1 MKYALRAVTAL
12 PLVLA
17 AAATAETKIS
27 TATTAPVSTSTIASG
42 ARDDLTIEKAGSV
55 KPAAAGVA
63 ITIDSAN
70 KVRNEGE
77 IAFDDKGPSTGV
89 LFTGAGPASFENL
102 GTLRLAEDFTG
113 KDDDSDGDL
122 DGVFAT
128 GSGRHGVRL
137 AAGTT
142 LVGNVTN
149 GATGVVTIEGND
161 SSGIRL
167 DGRLRGNLV
176 NAGSISII
184 GDRSVGVLATAV
196 EGDVAITGTVVA
208 VGEASSAVTLGDV
221 TGAVRLQNAITA
233 TGYRNTDRLAEA
245 ARAKLDAD
253 DLKQGG
259 AAVRISGNVGGGIL
273 LDRPPA
279 DASADDKD
287 EDKDGTPDADE
298 RTASLTSFGAAP
310 ALDLGG
316 SAATVIGR
324 VGTGDN
330 GYGLVIK
337 GQVRGLGVNDGVAAT
352 AIRIG
357 QPGGGTTT
365 IDGGINNLGGTI
377 TATAFGAGATALL
390 LNGGARADALRNSGE
405 ISATASTDGTAG
417 ATAVRVEAGAVLAG
431 LRNDG
436 TIGAQLSGEAGDA
449 TAILDRS
456 GTLSLIETTGRI
468 LAQVTPTDDAT
479 DKDDADTDPG
489 NETVTGRA
497 VAIDLSANGA
507 GALVRQLSASATAK
521 APEMR
526 GDLLFGAGADRLELL
541 AGTYVGTLSFGAG
554 TDSLLIDG
562 GAIVGARL
570 VDDDG
575 ALAVDIRK
583 GTFALANSEPL
594 RIGSLSLAA
603 DSHLLLSI
611 DPAAATAPR
620 FDVTGA
626 ATIASGAKIEVNL
639 GSLLRD
645 PREFEILR
653 AGTLT
658 LGDAST
664 ALTGAPYLYTANL
677 RRDGGSLYVGVRAK
691 TATELELNRSGAQAY
706 AAVFDR
712 LDRDARIEAA
722 FLAAESR
729 DEFLGLYDQML
740 PDHSGGSLMSAAAI
754 SSALSS
760 AIQQPI
766 GRTEDGSGL
775 AVWGQEILFN
785 ISRDA
790 EDARGFKADGLGLAA
805 GVERAGNGHALGIAA
820 SFVATTY
827 DDRGAAADEEV
838 VMQFAEASAYW
849 RTEIGGLR
857 AKLRGGL
864 GHAWFDSDRKLVSA
878 IDGLDL
884 TARGDWTGWLADA
897 HAAASY
903 ELGSSWLIARP
914 EVSVDYLFLKE
925 KGYRESGGGE
935 GFDLEVDSRDGH
947 VLTGTAALSL
957 GARFGGAFR
966 WGPEIK
972 AGYRQRLAGR
982 AGVTTARFVSG
993 GSDFSLSPEELPSG
1007 ETMAQLAVRGETDGI
1022 AFSIEGGTAF
1032 DGAYEQYDLRAVVRF
1047 SF

>member
-1 MKYALRAVTAL
+1 MKYLLLAVTAL
-12 PLVLA
+12 PLVQGVA
-17 AAATAETKIS
+17 VRAETKIS
-27 TATTAPVSTSTIASG
+27 TAITSPVATSTAANG
-42 ARDDLTIEKAGSV
+42 ARDDLTIEKAGSL

-70 KVRNEGE
+70 KVRNDGE
-77 IAFDDKGPSTGV
+77 IAFDDKNASTGV
-89 LFTGAGPASFENL
+89 RLATDGPAGFENL

-113 KDDDSDGDL
+113 KDDDGDGDL

-128 GSGRHGVRL
+128 GSGRHGLRL
-137 AAGTT
+137 DAGTT
-142 LVGNVTN
+142 FVGDVIN
-149 GATGVVTIEGND
+149 GATGVVTVEGND

-167 DGRLRGNLV
+167 DGRLRGKLV
-176 NAGSISII
+176 NAGSVSII
-184 GDRSVGVLATAV
+184 GDRSVGVLATGV
-196 EGDVAITGTVVA
+196 EGDVAVTGSVVA
-208 VGEASSAVTLGDV
+208 VGEGASAVTLGDV
-221 TGAVRLQNAITA
+221 SGAVRLQNAITA
-233 TGYRNTDRLAEA
+233 TGYRTTDRLAEA

-259 AAVRISGNVGGGIL
+259 AAVRIAGSVGGGIL

-310 ALDLGG
+310 ALDIGG
-316 SAATVIGR
+316 AGATVIGR
-324 VGTGDN
+324 VGTGDT

-390 LNGGARADALRNSGE
+390 LNGGARVDALRNSGE
-405 ISATASTDGTAG
+405 ISATAATDGTAG
-417 ATAVRVEAGAVLAG
+417 ATAVRVEAGASLAG

-436 TIGAQLSGEAGDA
+436 TIGAAVSGEAGDA

-456 GTLSLIETTGRI
+456 GTLSLVETTGRI
-468 LAQVTPTDDAT
+468 LAQVTPTDDAG
-479 DKDDADTDPG
+479 DKDDADTDPT

-497 VAIDLSANGA
+497 VAIDLRANGA
-507 GALVRQLSASATAK
+507 GALVRQLGASATAK
-521 APEMR
+521 APELR

-541 AGTYVGTLSFGAG
+541 AGSYAGTLSFGAG

-575 ALAVDIRK
+575 TLAVDIRK
-583 GTFALANSEPL
+583 GTLALANGAPL

-620 FDVTGA
+620 FDVTGT

-653 AGTLT
+653 AATLT

-664 ALTGAPYLYTANL
+664 ALTGAPYLYTASL
-677 RRDGGSLYVGVRAK
+677 RRDGGSLYVGVRAR
-691 TATELELNRSGAQAY
+691 TATELGLNRSGVQGY

-712 LDRDARIEAA
+712 LDADARIEAA

-740 PDHSGGSLMSAAAI
+740 PDHSGGSLMSAAAV

-766 GRTEDGSGL
+766 GRTEGSGL

-785 ISRDA
+785 VRRDA
-790 EDARGFKADGLGLAA
+790 EDARGFEADGLGLAA
-805 GVERAGNGHALGIAA
+805 GLERTGNGHAIGIAA

-827 DDRGAAADEEV
+827 EDRGAAADEEV

-849 RTEIGGLR
+849 RGEIGGLR
-857 AKLRGGL
+857 ANVRGGL

-878 IDGLDL
+878 RDGLDL
-884 TARGDWTGWLADA
+884 TASGAWTGWLADA

-903 ELGSSWLIARP
+903 ELGSGWLIVRP
-914 EVSVDYLFLKE
+914 EVSVDYLLLKE
-925 KGYRESGGGE
+925 KGYREAGGGA
-935 GFDLEVDSRDGH
+935 GFDLDVDKRDGQ

-957 GARFGGAFR
+957 GARFGSGFR

-982 AGVTTARFVSG
+982 AGITTARFVSG
-993 GSDFSLSPEELPSG
+993 GGDFSLSPEELPSG
-1007 ETMAQLAVRGETDGI
+1007 ETMAQLAFRGETDGI
-1022 AFSIEGGTAF
+1022 ALSIEAGTAF
-1032 DGAYEQYDLRAVVRF
+1032 DGAYQQHDLRAVVRF